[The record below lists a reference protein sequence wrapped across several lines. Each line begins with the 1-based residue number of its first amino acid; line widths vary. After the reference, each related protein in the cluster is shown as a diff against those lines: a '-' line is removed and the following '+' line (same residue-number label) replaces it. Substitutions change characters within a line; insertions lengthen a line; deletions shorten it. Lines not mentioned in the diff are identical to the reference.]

1 MGSPRALVA
10 DDDTD
15 VLAVVSEA
23 IASLGF
29 NVKSVENGGALID
42 CLASDGP
49 FDLIVTDVSMPWM
62 DSLKTL
68 RSIRTAGVTTPVIVM
83 TALTDEQIPTRV
95 QALGANAILLRK
107 PFGLD
112 ELTSAVQRL
121 IAYEPQRA
129 ERYT

>member
-1 MGSPRALVA
+1 MLAAVSDAL
-10 DDDTD
+10 T
-15 VLAVVSEA
+15 
-23 IASLGF
+23 SLGF
-29 NVKSVENGGALID
+29 SVVGVESGADLID
-42 CLASDGP
+42 RLANDGP

-68 RSIRTAGVTTPVIVM
+68 RSIRTAGVTTPVVVM

-112 ELTSAVQRL
+112 ELGAAAQRL
-121 IAYEPQRA
+121 VAYEP
-129 ERYT
+129 ERVERRPA